1 MFIAKKKVKG
11 REDQQMETEK
21 KRENKIRQTIENW
34 ARLPKWMQ
42 SIQKTNSSLATK
54 LNRFFLVVILPI
66 NLLMIL
72 ITGIMTRSYE
82 DRMEESYSYQ
92 LGLYTKTA
100 EYQFSSMEDDM
111 RDFLSVDNLAIL
123 MRGAGTDS
131 MMNLVRL
138 NSTLS
143 ESKVWDTY
151 SGMYYVWD
159 HTSDVLSSRSMGE
172 KYSKSVKNGLEE
184 SARNIYRE
192 EQKKGIKINQK
203 LIQTGE
209 KAYLLQEY
217 DYPFFSIGIL
227 YDLEDVLGQFYD
239 EMEERTGNL
248 YIQDAD
254 GNLAAGITED
264 GFVYYGKS
272 QSTESWSQS
281 KYMTVS
287 KKLGFG
293 DYTLVHRTLRSEYM
307 RGLRR
312 MLFILYILCA
322 ICLVASP
329 LLCLYVNHL
338 VTNPIRELCLGME
351 EVEAGNLEYQ
361 MDGEAGSYQMDFLYY
376 SFNHMIEELHRM
388 VTESYEKE
396 IQKLQTD
403 AINIR
408 LQVNQH
414 MLLNSLNTV
423 YSLSRVGKK
432 EDAEEF
438 ILLLMNYFRYVLRQD
453 AGLVTVKEE
462 IQFVQDYL
470 KLQKIRFPGSFHL
483 VYNVQEET
491 ENLPIPQLLIQNFV
505 ENTVKYGLKLGEE
518 IEILINIREEED
530 DLVLSICDTGNGMTR
545 ERAEKLGRG
554 EIVEDQIGKHIGIW
568 NCKRRLDYY
577 YGDEQKLTITSSPGA
592 GTQVWIKVLK
602 EPLRRE
608 EATSFIRQKKEKERR
623 GDTKG

>member
-1 MFIAKKKVKG
+1 
-11 REDQQMETEK
+11 
-21 KRENKIRQTIENW
+21 
-34 ARLPKWMQ
+34 
-42 SIQKTNSSLATK
+42 
-54 LNRFFLVVILPI
+54 
-66 NLLMIL
+66 
-72 ITGIMTRSYE
+72 
-82 DRMEESYSYQ
+82 
-92 LGLYTKTA
+92 
-100 EYQFSSMEDDM
+100 
-111 RDFLSVDNLAIL
+111 
-123 MRGAGTDS
+123 
-131 MMNLVRL
+131 
-138 NSTLS
+138 
-143 ESKVWDTY
+143 
-151 SGMYYVWD
+151 
-159 HTSDVLSSRSMGE
+159 MGE

-361 MDGEAGSYQMDFLYY
+361 MDFLYY

-396 IQKLQTD
+396 I
-403 AINIR
+403 
-408 LQVNQH
+408 
-414 MLLNSLNTV
+414 
-423 YSLSRVGKK
+423 
-432 EDAEEF
+432 
-438 ILLLMNYFRYVLRQD
+438 
-453 AGLVTVKEE
+453 
-462 IQFVQDYL
+462 
-470 KLQKIRFPGSFHL
+470 
-483 VYNVQEET
+483 
-491 ENLPIPQLLIQNFV
+491 
-505 ENTVKYGLKLGEE
+505 
-518 IEILINIREEED
+518 
-530 DLVLSICDTGNGMTR
+530 
-545 ERAEKLGRG
+545 
-554 EIVEDQIGKHIGIW
+554 
-568 NCKRRLDYY
+568 
-577 YGDEQKLTITSSPGA
+577 
-592 GTQVWIKVLK
+592 
-602 EPLRRE
+602 
-608 EATSFIRQKKEKERR
+608 
-623 GDTKG
+623 

>member
-1 MFIAKKKVKG
+1 MEEKKK
-11 REDQQMETEK
+11 D
-21 KRENKIRQTIENW
+21 NKIQQSIENW
-34 ARLPKWMQ
+34 IRLPGWIQ
-42 SIQKTNSSLATK
+42 SIQKTKNSLATK
-54 LNRFFLVVILPI
+54 LNRFFLIVILPI
-66 NLLMIL
+66 NILMIV
-72 ITGIMTRSYE
+72 ITGMMTRSYE
-82 DRMEESYSYQ
+82 ERMEESYSYQ
-92 LGLYTKTA
+92 LGIYAKTA

-123 MRGAGTDS
+123 MKGAGTDS

-143 ESKVWDTY
+143 ESKVWDVY
-151 SGMYYVWD
+151 SGMFYVWD
-159 HTSDVLSSRSMGE
+159 HTSDVLSSRSMGR
-172 KYSKSVKNGLEE
+172 KYDEGVKTGLEE
-184 SARNIYRE
+184 RIRDIYRE
-192 EQKKGIKINQK
+192 EQQKGIKINQK
-203 LIQTGE
+203 MIQTGE
-209 KAYLLQEY
+209 KAFLLQEY

-227 YDLEDVLGQFYD
+227 YDLEDVLGQFYN

-248 YIQDAD
+248 YLQDAD
-254 GNLAAGITED
+254 GNLSAGITED
-264 GFVYYGKS
+264 GFSYY
-272 QSTESWSQS
+272 EEPERMDSWSRT

-287 KKLGFG
+287 KELGFG
-293 DYTLVHRTLRSEYM
+293 EYVLVHRTLRSEYM

-312 MLFILYILCA
+312 MIFILYSLCA
-322 ICLVASP
+322 ICLIASP
-329 LLCLYVNHL
+329 LLCLYVNRL
-338 VTNPIRELCLGME
+338 VTNPIKELCLGME

-361 MDGEAGSYQMDFLYY
+361 MDGETGSYQIDFLYY

-432 EDAEEF
+432 EEAEEF
-438 ILLLMNYFRYVLRQD
+438 TLLLMNYFRYVLRQD

-462 IQFVQDYL
+462 MQFVQDYL

-491 ENLPIPQLLIQNFV
+491 ENLLIPQLLIQNFV
-505 ENTVKYGLKLGEE
+505 ENTIKYGLKLGEE
-518 IEILINIREEED
+518 IEILVNVREEEEY
-530 DLVLSICDTGNGMTR
+530 LILSICDTGNGMTR
-545 ERAEKLGRG
+545 ERARRLERG

-577 YGDEQKLTITSSPGA
+577 YGDGQKLTITSSPGA
-592 GTQVWIKVLK
+592 GTQVWIQVLK

-608 EATSFIRQKKEKERR
+608 EAASFIRRKKEKERR
-623 GDTKG
+623 GDTEE

>member
-1 MFIAKKKVKG
+1 MKKTENAVRKRIEKWAKL
-11 REDQQMETEK
+11 T
-21 KRENKIRQTIENW
+21 KIRQGFE
-34 ARLPKWMQ
+34 LVK
-42 SIQKTNSSLATK
+42 SSLATK
-54 LNRFFLVVILPI
+54 LNIFFLIVILPI
-66 NLLMIL
+66 NILMIV
-72 ITGIMTRSYE
+72 ITGFVTKSYE
-82 DRMEESYSYQ
+82 QRMEDSFDYQ
-92 LGLYTKTA
+92 LALYTKTA
-100 EYQFSSMEDDM
+100 ENQFVSMEEDM
-111 RDFLSVDNLAIL
+111 RDFLTVDNLVVL
-123 MRGAGTDS
+123 MKGTSTDS
-131 MMNLVRL
+131 MMEMVRL
-138 NSTLS
+138 NQTLS
-143 ESKVWDTY
+143 DSRVWDVY
-151 SGMYYVWD
+151 SGMFYIWD
-159 HTSDVLSSRSMGE
+159 HTTDVLSVTGKGNRYSASMKTGVEE
-172 KYSKSVKNGLEE
+172 KIRKLTEENNTSGIGIWQTDIEVDENGFLV
-184 SARNIYRE
+184 
-192 EQKKGIKINQK
+192 QK
-203 LIQTGE
+203 
-209 KAYLLQEY
+209 Y

-227 YDLEDVLGQFYD
+227 YDVKSILGQFYD
-239 EMEERTGNL
+239 GMEEKTGSL
-248 YIQDAD
+248 YLQN
-254 GNLAAGITED
+254 GEGELLAEYTGEDFRICGEKERTED
-264 GFVYYGKS
+264 WKRN
-272 QSTESWSQS
+272 

-287 KKLGFG
+287 HGLGFG
-293 DYTLVHRTLRSEYM
+293 DYTLIHRTLRSEYM

-312 MLFILYILCA
+312 MIVVLYILCV

-329 LLCLYVNHL
+329 VLCLYVNHL

-361 MDGEAGSYQMDFLYY
+361 MDGETGSYQMDFLYY

-438 ILLLMNYFRYVLRQD
+438 TLLLMNYFRYVLRQD

-470 KLQKIRFPGSFHL
+470 KLQKIRFPGSFHF

-505 ENTVKYGLKLGEE
+505 ENTIKYGLKLGEE
-518 IEILINIREEED
+518 IEILINIREEEEY
-530 DLVLSICDTGNGMTR
+530 LILSICDTGNGMTR
-545 ERAEKLGRG
+545 ERAEKLERG

-592 GTQVWIKVLK
+592 GTQVWIQVLK

-608 EATSFIRQKKEKERR
+608 EAASFIRQKKEKERR
-623 GDTKG
+623 EDTEE